1 MKVISTNVSEK
12 RTITIGGEVLE
23 TGMYKIPV
31 QEGVFIGE
39 KSVEND
45 VVIDRRFHGGPDKAC
60 YLYGK
65 NNYKYFENL
74 YPNATWE
81 IGMFGENITLDE
93 VDESN
98 LNIGD
103 VYQIGEA
110 QIQIAQP
117 RIPCNKFGYR
127 LGSPLAIKT
136 FAQSDYPGIYVRVL
150 KPGKV
155 KVGDEMV
162 LLKPAK
168 EQLSLVQL
176 FRVLTNKSA
185 HTDKFKSIVA
195 NPNVPDRCK
204 TKLRK

>member
-31 QEGVFIGE
+31 QEGIFIGK

-45 VVIDRRFHGGPDKAC
+45 VVIDSRFHGGSDKAC

-65 NNYKYFENL
+65 NNYAYFENL

-110 QIQIAQP
+110 QVQIAQP

-127 LGSPLAIKT
+127 LGNPLAIKT

-150 KPGKV
+150 NPGKV
-155 KVGDEMV
+155 KVGDEML
-162 LLKPAK
+162 LLKPAI

-185 HTDKFKSIVA
+185 HTHKFESIVV
-195 NPNVPDRCK
+195 NPNVPERCK